1 MTDWYEDVNG
11 QIQVRS
17 LEGSEFNNC
26 IMWGNN
32 YSLSDFDELVVS
44 LLNVPLNP
52 LIRNSAVD
60 VQDEDFPSAI
70 LEATTTDNV
79 PPFASN
85 SRPRF
90 PLDIQQHALGW
101 RLIPI

>member
-1 MTDWYEDVNG
+1 M
-11 QIQVRS
+11 
-17 LEGSEFNNC
+17 
-26 IMWGNN
+26 
-32 YSLSDFDELVVS
+32 
-44 LLNVPLNP
+44 NVPLNP

-85 SRPRF
+85 SDRDFHLTSNNTLWDGGLSQFNISTDLDGLPRNIGVPDKGCF
-90 PLDIQQHALGW
+90 ERQ
-101 RLIPI
+101 

>member
-1 MTDWYEDVNG
+1 
-11 QIQVRS
+11 
-17 LEGSEFNNC
+17 
-26 IMWGNN
+26 MWGNN
-32 YSLSDFDELVVS
+32 YSLPDFDELVVS

-70 LEATTTDNV
+70 LEATTADNV

-85 SRPRF
+85 SNRDFHLTSNNTLWDGGLSQFNISTDLDGLPRNIGVPDKGCF
-90 PLDIQQHALGW
+90 ERQ
-101 RLIPI
+101 